1 MCPEAHA
8 RPAFIVHV
16 LLKPA
21 LSREADGTAKSRSP
35 PEQAT
40 RGAPGPLNARPS
52 TERVSRSP
60 GKTGTP
66 CRAKQAPSTAPSTAP
81 CTVPRCLSG
90 SDRPEAGGMAHPTK
104 INGAGSSSQP
114 RSAQLLRG
122 WSQTSPAPP
131 SRPRDVSSAC
141 SARWA
146 RGGVDPAALSGPTRG
161 AFGRRRPELIG
172 PPAGL
177 AVRSPAGPP
186 RAEARPAAGASDSRP
201 AGRLPRPLFTQR
213 PGKQPRL
220 GVAAANADLPR
231 RWPREQPS
239 ECLSF
244 NKSLLPTRFLAARGG
259 LQPLGAGGHRG

>member
-1 MCPEAHA
+1 MDRTDRKRGAWRTPQ
-8 RPAFIVHV
+8 R
-16 LLKPA
+16 
-21 LSREADGTAKSRSP
+21 STGREAR
-35 PEQAT
+35 
-40 RGAPGPLNARPS
+40 R
-52 TERVSRSP
+52 
-60 GKTGTP
+60 
-66 CRAKQAPSTAPSTAP
+66 
-81 CTVPRCLSG
+81 
-90 SDRPEAGGMAHPTK
+90 
-104 INGAGSSSQP
+104 
-114 RSAQLLRG
+114 
-122 WSQTSPAPP
+122 SPAPP
-131 SRPRDVSSAC
+131 SFCAAGVRDQPCSTFPAARRGDVSSAC

-146 RGGVDPAALSGPTRG
+146 RGGVEPAALSGPTRG
-161 AFGRRRPELIG
+161 AFGRRRPELMG

>member
-1 MCPEAHA
+1 M
-8 RPAFIVHV
+8 
-16 LLKPA
+16 L
-21 LSREADGTAKSRSP
+21 LSREDGDPVPHEAGSIHHSMHRPSVSQWIGRTGSGG
-35 PEQAT
+35 
-40 RGAPGPLNARPS
+40 RGAPHKDRRGGKLVAAPLRPASARLES
-52 TERVSRSP
+52 E
-60 GKTGTP
+60 
-66 CRAKQAPSTAPSTAP
+66 
-81 CTVPRCLSG
+81 
-90 SDRPEAGGMAHPTK
+90 
-104 INGAGSSSQP
+104 
-114 RSAQLLRG
+114 
-122 WSQTSPAPP
+122 TSPAPP

-146 RGGVDPAALSGPTRG
+146 RGGVEPAALSGPTRG
-161 AFGRRRPELIG
+161 AFGRRPELMG